1 MPARLLACSLAHAPT
16 PPSLSRRALLG
27 AAATAPLWLAHPARA
42 QDSNPI
48 RLGQTTALTGP
59 LADMGQAL
67 QQGAL
72 VYFESVNAAG
82 GVEGRKIE
90 LLSKDDAYE
99 AKRGAANIE
108 ALMADASILALF
120 NCFGT
125 PIVEAALPKLT
136 GSGMPFFAPLSGAQL
151 ARPKER
157 NFFNIRASYA
167 DEVERLVTHLA
178 TIGVKRVGFV
188 WQNNAFGKESFE
200 SAKASAAR
208 HQFTATADASLES
221 NGTEAEANAAVTK
234 LLASE
239 PEAVIVLLAGKPSTL
254 FVKAARRQRK
264 GLALYAMS
272 VLGAADV
279 LHAMGDDGVGV
290 TISQVVPLPT
300 NVTVGVVR
308 DFQAAWK
315 KGNPT
320 VEPSHLALEGY
331 INARV
336 FVEVLKR
343 AGRNP
348 SRASIVE
355 AMWKLKKFDLG
366 GFEVSAGE
374 PGSNASRFIEL
385 TMVARNGRFVR

>member
-125 PIVEAALPKLT
+125 PIERRPT
-136 GSGMPFFAPLSGAQL
+136 GPAQGAQFL
-151 ARPKER
+151 QHPR
-157 NFFNIRASYA
+157 
-167 DEVERLVTHLA
+167 
-178 TIGVKRVGFV
+178 
-188 WQNNAFGKESFE
+188 
-200 SAKASAAR
+200 
-208 HQFTATADASLES
+208 
-221 NGTEAEANAAVTK
+221 
-234 LLASE
+234 
-239 PEAVIVLLAGKPSTL
+239 
-254 FVKAARRQRK
+254 
-264 GLALYAMS
+264 
-272 VLGAADV
+272 
-279 LHAMGDDGVGV
+279 
-290 TISQVVPLPT
+290 
-300 NVTVGVVR
+300 
-308 DFQAAWK
+308 
-315 KGNPT
+315 
-320 VEPSHLALEGY
+320 
-331 INARV
+331 
-336 FVEVLKR
+336 
-343 AGRNP
+343 
-348 SRASIVE
+348 
-355 AMWKLKKFDLG
+355 
-366 GFEVSAGE
+366 
-374 PGSNASRFIEL
+374 
-385 TMVARNGRFVR
+385 